1 MAKKQKK
8 PKPFVRWIV
17 WSMAFVL
24 FFNTFA
30 IIFQIY
36 SIPAIEFIKVSTK
49 LSAQEDI
56 QTYKKAIVEISTG
69 SSKGTG
75 FAISPDGLIVTNAH
89 VVEQAQTLSVVFPD
103 EGVMEATLIESYPNV
118 DLALLQVQADQL
130 PYLPLAADPTFPEN
144 EHIHFI
150 GNPLAFTGIANEGTL
165 LESIQLDDWQVPV
178 MMLKAPVYRGN
189 SGSPVIDQ
197 QGEVIGIIFATMKYE
212 PIGRVG
218 TICPRPTTTPYFRTI
233 QQKNEPVKCRFIFI
247 GVEVILC
254 LHNNII
260 YPYFPVSQTEQWYD
274 FTGILLTTSSLTSAT
289 FWSACKRLSS
299 PVQCFSTTS
308 VPTLLIIV
316 FTTNVANTISS
327 K

>member
-1 MAKKQKK
+1 MMIGVLLGRLLCSKRRHHPMSDLHKSANEQEELTEEEFIELVLTEQQKALAQEQEERLYGKKTKK
-8 PKPFVRWIV
+8 NKPFVRWIV

-30 IIFQIY
+30 LIFQIY

-49 LSAQEDI
+49 LSTQEDI

-89 VVEQAQTLSVVFPD
+89 VVEQAPTLSVVFPD
-103 EGVMEATLIESYPNV
+103 KGVMEATLIESYPDI

-144 EHIHFI
+144 EHIYFI
-150 GNPLAFTGIANEGTL
+150 GNPLSFTGIANEGTL

-178 MMLKAPVYRGN
+178 IMLKAPVYRGN

-218 TICPRPTTTPYFRTI
+218 LF
-233 QQKNEPVKCRFIFI
+233 V
-247 GVEVILC
+247 
-254 LHNNII
+254 
-260 YPYFPVSQTEQWYD
+260 
-274 FTGILLTTSSLTSAT
+274 
-289 FWSACKRLSS
+289 
-299 PVQCFSTTS
+299 PVQQLHHILEQS
-308 VPTLLIIV
+308 
-316 FTTNVANTISS
+316 N
-327 K
+327 KK

>member
-1 MAKKQKK
+1 MSDIHKSVTEQEELTEEEFIELVLAEQQKALAQEQEERLHGKK
-8 PKPFVRWIV
+8 PRKSKPFVRWIV
-17 WSMAFVL
+17 WSMALVL

-30 IIFQIY
+30 LIFQIY
-36 SIPAIEFIKVSTK
+36 SIPAIEFLKVSTK

-56 QTYKKAIVEISTG
+56 QTYKKAVVEISTG

-89 VVEQAQTLSVVFPD
+89 VVEHATTLSVVFPD
-103 EGVMEATLIESYPNV
+103 EGLMEATLIESYPDV

-130 PYLPLAADPTFPEN
+130 PYLPLADDPTFPSK

-165 LESIQLDDWQVPV
+165 LESVQLDDWQVPV

-218 TICPRPTTTPYFRTI
+218 LF
-233 QQKNEPVKCRFIFI
+233 V
-247 GVEVILC
+247 
-254 LHNNII
+254 
-260 YPYFPVSQTEQWYD
+260 
-274 FTGILLTTSSLTSAT
+274 
-289 FWSACKRLSS
+289 
-299 PVQCFSTTS
+299 PVQLLHQILEQST
-308 VPTLLIIV
+308 
-316 FTTNVANTISS
+316 
-327 K
+327 KK